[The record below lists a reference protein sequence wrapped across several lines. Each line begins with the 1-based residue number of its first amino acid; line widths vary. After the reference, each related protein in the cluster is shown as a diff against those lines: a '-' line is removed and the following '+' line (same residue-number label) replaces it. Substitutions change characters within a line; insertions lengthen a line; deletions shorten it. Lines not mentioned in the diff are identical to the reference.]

1 MKELPSNFRPVLI
14 TQAFIYKYFSFVL
27 MQPTFVVLTDLSSA
41 SQVALTYTANLA
53 ALLDGRLV
61 LLHVYQDPLLAPEA
75 VMVAAPAAVS
85 SRQEIM
91 TELMSWTRRLAVPAE
106 AEMSVDTLGLA
117 VFDVVQ
123 RRQPLLLT
131 IGREHPGNLLDRF
144 ISNLA
149 LPVLHEAHD
158 PMLLV
163 PEEWKDTALPS
174 RVVVA
179 ADDDPFWLTS
189 PSRAMASLLA
199 VLKPRTTVIHIA
211 STDGPSQAEVGLEAV
226 RRAGMFGSITNNSLY
241 EVREEAPAEG
251 ILHAAAELD
260 AQLIVVLA
268 RPHTFVGGLFHRSV
282 TAQLLRR
289 SPRPILVLPTAD

>member
-1 MKELPSNFRPVLI
+1 
-14 TQAFIYKYFSFVL
+14 
-27 MQPTFVVLTDLSSA
+27 MQPVFVVLTDLSSA

-53 ALLDGRLV
+53 VLLYGRLV

-131 IGREHPGNLLDRF
+131 IGRRHPGNLLDRF

-149 LPVLHEAHD
+149 LPVLHDARY

-174 RVVVA
+174 RIVVA
-179 ADDDPFWLTS
+179 ADDDPFWLTA
-189 PSRAMASLLA
+189 PSRAMAPLLA

-211 STDGPSQAEVGLEAV
+211 NADGPSQAEVGLEAV

-241 EVREEAPAEG
+241 EVREEAPAKG